1 MLTIGAD
8 AFLWSANSLASEFW
22 VDEAYVA
29 LANGGGIRNDNVLS
43 AGPMTELNSFEMLP
57 FLNFISIV
65 EGITP
70 ERFKEI
76 MENSVSRIS
85 LEGGE
90 AVASGSGTGRYAQ
103 FAGFTMEF
111 NPTTQISFN
120 LPEAAEVQLNVYN
133 M

>member
-43 AGPMTELNSFEMLP
+43 AGPMTELNTFEMLP

-70 ERFKEI
+70 
-76 MENSVSRIS
+76 
-85 LEGGE
+85 EGGE

>member
-1 MLTIGAD
+1 
-8 AFLWSANSLASEFW
+8 
-22 VDEAYVA
+22 
-29 LANGGGIRNDNVLS
+29 
-43 AGPMTELNSFEMLP
+43 
-57 FLNFISIV
+57 
-65 EGITP
+65 
-70 ERFKEI
+70 

-103 FAGFTMEF
+103 FAGFKMEF